1 MSSSTSSRK
10 IVGAVFLL
18 AALLSASPADA
29 SRAASDRQSAIH
41 SCCTK
46 SPAVFAQVKKKP
58 GAALAGEFRDKLLD
72 VVGLGARTGPDGK
85 VDGHITLRVD
95 TLGVRRVIR
104 SIRLES
110 ADRGG
115 VWESSG
121 SARVLAVF
129 REGRRL
135 NARGKAL
142 YDSVKGKVRY
152 EMYVPAADA
161 FAPSRE
167 FRVTVLFNNNGQAA
181 NRFRVPPPAAVPAV
195 VSHQGIDRDVVGQSN
210 SPAPD
215 GEKDGHFTLE
225 LDTRGA
231 ARVVQSIAIRSV
243 YPTGDPDGGP
253 VWDTKPGAK
262 RILGVLREGRRLN
275 PAAERIKDPIQGKV
289 RYEMYAGDAGRFR
302 PGQFFK
308 VSVSFQ
314 GGGTSFA
321 FARVKGPSKPTL
333 IAKYRGNRYDVV
345 GRGKGSRERP
355 DGKRDAQFSLTL
367 DLIGKPRVISAISIL
382 TANEFGEADNR
393 GTWNTAL
400 MGAGW
405 TLGVYW
411 NNRRVSPS
419 DKPMHEEV
427 YGVVNY
433 DVFAS
438 AAAKR
443 FGPNPVVMVKV
454 RFTDGEE
461 ATTTMRIPPPPKA
474 GLVAVYRG
482 IYYDVVGKYFKAAR
496 DGKKDAQISLTLDTL
511 GRPRGIKD
519 ILIET
524 ADSMG
529 NFDNQQRWSINPV
542 RSWAL
547 GVYQNRRPLN
557 VAGRTVNGVARY
569 ELYAST
575 GNYFRPGRIFRVIIR
590 FADEGD
596 AVAIIRVPT
605 AAP

>member
-1 MSSSTSSRK
+1 MF
-10 IVGAVFLL
+10 G
-18 AALLSASPADA
+18 
-29 SRAASDRQSAIH
+29 
-41 SCCTK
+41 
-46 SPAVFAQVKKKP
+46 QVKKTP
-58 GAALAGEFRDKLLD
+58 GAALSAEFCEKLLD

-85 VDGHITLRVD
+85 ADGHITLRVD
-95 TLGVRRVIR
+95 TLGVRRTIR

-110 ADRGG
+110 AGGGG

-135 NARGKAL
+135 NAQGKAL
-142 YDSVKGKVRY
+142 YDSVKSKVRY
-152 EMYVPAADA
+152 EVYAAADA
-161 FAPSRE
+161 FAPSRG
-167 FRVTVLFNNNGQAA
+167 FRVTVLFNNSGQAVA
-181 NRFRVPPPAAVPAV
+181 RFRVPPPAAVPAT

-215 GEKDGHFTLE
+215 GEKDGHFTLA

-231 ARVVQSIAIRSV
+231 AEVVQSIAIRSV

-253 VWDTKPGAK
+253 VWDTAPGAK

-275 PAAERIKDPIQGKV
+275 PAAEGISDPIQGKA
-289 RYEMYAGDAGRFR
+289 RYELYAGDAGRIR
-302 PGQFFK
+302 PGQLFK

-314 GGGTSFA
+314 GGGTSSA
-321 FARVKGPSKPTL
+321 FASVEGPSKPTL

-355 DGKRDAQFSLTL
+355 DGKRDAQFSLAL
-367 DLIGKPRVISAISIL
+367 DLIGKPRVISAISIH
-382 TANEFGEADNR
+382 TADEFGVADNR

-433 DVFAS
+433 EVFAS

-461 ATTTMRIPPPPKA
+461 ATTTMRIPPPA
-474 GLVAVYRG
+474 RARLVAVYRG
-482 IYYDVVGKYFKAAR
+482 IFYDVVGKFFKGSR

-511 GRPRGIKD
+511 GRPRGIKE

-529 NFDNQQRWSINPV
+529 DFDNQRRWSINPV
-542 RSWAL
+542 RS
-547 GVYQNRRPLN
+547 
-557 VAGRTVNGVARY
+557 
-569 ELYAST
+569 
-575 GNYFRPGRIFRVIIR
+575 
-590 FADEGD
+590 
-596 AVAIIRVPT
+596 
-605 AAP
+605 